1 MMMATTSGRYTLIL
15 GCVLGFLALLGDCHG
30 GGYGLRPNFY
40 KESCPMAEE
49 IVKNV
54 TWSIVAANP
63 TVPPRMLRMHF
74 HDCFVRGCE
83 GSVLL
88 NSTKNSTAEK
98 DATPN
103 LTLASF
109 DVIDTIKAAVEEK
122 CPGIV
127 SCADIL
133 ALAARDAVSFQFK
146 EPKWDVLTG
155 RRDGTV
161 SLASEVSTNIPSPF
175 LNFTALEQNF
185 DKKGLDV
192 RDLVVLS
199 GAHAIGVGHCNAF
212 SVRLYNF
219 SGKGD
224 QDPSLNATYATLLK
238 SQCKNLTD
246 NTTFVPMEPLTPLTF
261 NNNYY
266 VILQQHRGLFESD
279 AALLT
284 NATSAKITREM
295 LNSDEFF
302 EDFRE
307 SIKKMGAIGVL
318 TGKSGE
324 IRKVCSKV
332 N

>member
-1 MMMATTSGRYTLIL
+1 MNRLYCYVRKPITYPENL
-15 GCVLGFLALLGDCHG
+15 
-30 GGYGLRPNFY
+30 N
-40 KESCPMAEE
+40 CPENRLTMC
-49 IVKNV
+49 I
-54 TWSIVAANP
+54 SIVYA
-63 TVPPRMLRMHF
+63 RSLICLFR
-74 HDCFVRGCE
+74 
-83 GSVLL
+83 
-88 NSTKNSTAEK
+88 TKN
-98 DATPN
+98 N
-103 LTLASF
+103 TLC
-109 DVIDTIKAAVEEK
+109 VV
-122 CPGIV
+122 
-127 SCADIL
+127 
-133 ALAARDAVSFQFK
+133 FQ
-146 EPKWDVLTG
+146 
-155 RRDGTV
+155 
-161 SLASEVSTNIPSPF
+161 
-175 LNFTALEQNF
+175 
-185 DKKGLDV
+185 
-192 RDLVVLS
+192 
-199 GAHAIGVGHCNAF
+199 GAHSIGVGHCNAF

-284 NATSAKITREM
+284 NPTSAEITREM